1 MNIEEITRS
10 LSKKYR
16 IEACYGS
23 KASLYGQAYRDKII
37 DKDTY
42 NQAREFYGR
51 LWNYAGD

>member
-10 LSKKYR
+10 LSKKYC